1 MVCGRRRPTTHS
13 PLRRPSPRRR
23 RCTPRRRPTCT
34 SSCGCGTRRTP
45 SSSAPAASRA
55 PSATPSTTSPCPGAT
70 RLSAHTTLHIR
81 PRGRARRG
89 ARARPYS
96 VQSGSCFFLHF
107 AAVRGRAPR
116 ETLGVCFRRYLSVP
130 AQKKAS
136 RNPRCGSVGKM
147 FALPGKKADPS
158 SRKAF
163 ASSCRALPPRPPSRG
178 NPGDVRLAPAGKAD
192 GAPGAPGASHPKG
205 TRTHSVALPQIHAR
219 YGNGGGVVSQGTGD
233 VVGSQNT
240 LDYTVSG
247 TGGRLKPACP
257 RNSCDLR
264 GCEKRE

>member
-45 SSSAPAASRA
+45 SSSAPAASQA
-55 PSATPSTTSPCPGAT
+55 LSATPSTTSPCPGAT

-116 ETLGVCFRRYLSVP
+116 ETLGVCFRRYFSVP

-147 FALPGKKADPS
+147 FALPGKTLTRPVGMPLHL
-158 SRKAF
+158 
-163 ASSCRALPPRPPSRG
+163 RAGPCPLAPLHVGTPEMCGWPPRVKLMAPPGPRG
-178 NPGDVRLAPAGKAD
+178 PPIRRAPERI
-192 GAPGAPGASHPKG
+192 PLPSP
-205 TRTHSVALPQIHAR
+205 RYTH
-219 YGNGGGVVSQGTGD
+219 GMGMGGGGREPGNWGRGGVPEHPRLHGFGHRGT
-233 VVGSQNT
+233 
-240 LDYTVSG
+240 
-247 TGGRLKPACP
+247 A
-257 RNSCDLR
+257 
-264 GCEKRE
+264 